1 MLFARPVKK
10 SSGVPIVP
18 MIDILF
24 ILLIF
29 FIVSTN
35 FNRPRHQLQ
44 ISLPT
49 AKDLPT
55 QKVIAEMSVLA
66 IDGSG
71 TIALEGALVPDDLL
85 ISYLEAWRKL
95 NPERNLEIELD
106 QKAPS
111 GKLIEVMGAL
121 TRLGIKTMP
130 TRVLKAPSTPLPTP
144 NP

>member
-35 FNRPRHQLQ
+35 FKRPRHQLQ

-55 QKVIAEMSVLA
+55 QKVMTEMSVLA

-71 TIALEGALVPDDLL
+71 TIALEGEIVPDDLL

-130 TRVLKAPSTPLPTP
+130 TRVLKAPSTP

>member
-35 FNRPRHQLQ
+35 FTRPRHQLQ

-55 QKVIAEMSVLA
+55 QKVMTEMSVLA

-71 TIALEGALVPDDLL
+71 TIALEGAIVPDDLL

-130 TRVLKAPSTPLPTP
+130 TRVLKAPSTP